1 MKSIYFYIVITYFLM
16 YSCIPPVQEYEP
28 LNCEEP
34 KPECIITKWDG
45 LPIDTSKS
53 LEKIQGYYTS
63 IEKVYQLD
71 KSYNEYALAFKDKET
86 AFLTYKYG
94 DDQGMREVL
103 LVEDNSFSLKDE
115 FDLLSGH
122 EGAAT
127 IKDGEFYFSAIPNS
141 LDMNKINYY
150 SNKPYNSDGY
160 LRIPTE
166 QMIGRSRLFM
176 ADLKGE
182 IPVQPRIS
190 ELSMML
196 NDFEWESHPAFSPDG
211 KVLFFSSTR
220 EGGMGSADIWYVVK
234 QANGSW
240 SEPKNAGPEI
250 NSPCDEFTPFVTADG
265 KTLLFS
271 SNGFETVGGHDIFEI
286 QIEDEFWKDHNRIAL
301 KERKNMRPPL
311 NTTANEMFPSTPFDM
326 DSILYYASDQNGG
339 QYDIFVK
346 RKVQL
351 RELEIGS
358 RKKDGPIENVKID
371 IPEEDEL
378 VEFNDIPVL
387 PKDTTQNIEVA
398 VVDPP
403 ELDPLVFDPPELVI
417 EGVVIAE
424 NTGKPTVADV
434 KVKDLL
440 EDKVTQSTKTDQQ
453 GNFKLSVKKKNDIEV
468 IAENEDNFFQSTV
481 ITKEEMAKEK
491 VIKTDFKLPVELTL
505 RINFPYDVF
514 DKPYEYTLDSLG
526 VESHKTWHGE
536 LDNVAENIKMSL
548 DRIDKI
554 ILVGHTDYIASEQ
567 YNKKLGLNRVI
578 FVVDQLE
585 KRGIP
590 REKMKYS
597 SAGESELLPKRASE
611 DDEIY
616 RKRLRRVT
624 INKIYK
630 D

>member
-1 MKSIYFYIVITYFLM
+1 M

-182 IPVQPRIS
+182 LPVQPRIS

-378 VEFNDIPVL
+378 VEFNDIPIL

-597 SAGESELLPKRASE
+597 SAGESELLLKRASE